1 MHQAAPTDVG
11 LTVDLEATEQLG
23 MPLLVVRVP
32 IGPRPSPVLRLL
44 TPREFE
50 VAGLVTLGL
59 ANKEIAARIGVKTST
74 VKEHVHRILTKTG
87 LVSRA
92 AVARAYVGGS
102 EAVVRVGAVQTIHRE
117 AR

>member
-32 IGPRPSPVLRLL
+32 IGPRPSPVLLLL

-92 AVARAYVGGS
+92 AVARA
-102 EAVVRVGAVQTIHRE
+102 
-117 AR
+117 